1 VEADIA
7 ALRKDAG
14 MWGGGEGSMEDIMQD
29 AANTVDG
36 LGTSATEL
44 SWVSTE
50 TGLLGTYDLMRE
62 KVGRLLTE
70 GASNFDALCTALTR
84 AADTYEGRDVENA
97 DAVRQA
103 WQRKPR

>member
-1 VEADIA
+1 MEADIA

-14 MWGGGEGSMEDIMQD
+14 MWSGGDGSMEDTMQT
-29 AANTVDG
+29 AAGAVDE

-50 TGLLGTYDLMRE
+50 TGLLGTYDQLRE

-70 GASNFDALCTALTR
+70 GASNFDAIGTALTR
-84 AADTYEGRDVENA
+84 AADTYEGKDVENA

-103 WQRKPR
+103 WQRKD